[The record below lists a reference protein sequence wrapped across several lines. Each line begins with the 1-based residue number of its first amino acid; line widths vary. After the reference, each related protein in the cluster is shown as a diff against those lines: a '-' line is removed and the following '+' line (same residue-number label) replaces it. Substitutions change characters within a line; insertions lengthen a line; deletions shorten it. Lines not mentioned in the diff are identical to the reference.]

1 MPTEIP
7 AISLPAQLIPADGR
21 FGSGPS
27 KVRTES
33 LLELGVSGAS
43 YMGTSHRREGVRSVV
58 KAIRHGLRDLFDL
71 PDGYEVLLGVGG
83 ATAFWDAAA
92 FGLVERKSQHLVFG
106 EFSAK
111 FANAVEG
118 APHLEPPQR
127 IESEPGTH
135 PEMEP
140 DPTVDVYAL
149 THNETSTGVAMP
161 ITRPQG
167 VPGLV
172 VVDATSAAGAILVEP
187 SQFDIYYFSPQK
199 AFGSDGGLWIALCSP
214 FGVARIERVAA
225 SDRWIPRFLDL
236 RNALD
241 NSRNEQTY
249 NTPGLA
255 TLFLLRKQIDAMAE
269 LGGLEWAAKRCVR
282 TSGILYDWA
291 ESSSYAA
298 PFVANPAQRSPTV
311 VTLDFA
317 DGIPS
322 ETVEE
327 VLRENGIVDTFG
339 YRKLGR
345 NQLRIACF
353 PNVEPADVEKLARAI
368 DFIVERL

>member
-7 AISLPAQLIPADGR
+7 AISLPAELIPADGR

-43 YMGTSHRREGVRSVV
+43 YMGTSHRTEGVRSVV
-58 KAIRHGLRDLFDL
+58 EAIRHGLRDMFDL

-83 ATAFWDAAA
+83 ATAFWDAAS
-92 FGLVERKSQHLVFG
+92 FGLIERKSQHLVFG

-111 FANAVEG
+111 FANAVDG
-118 APHLEPPQR
+118 APHLEPPHR

-172 VVDATSAAGAILVEP
+172 VADATSAAGAILVEP

-236 RNALD
+236 RSALD
-241 NSRNEQTY
+241 SSRNEQTY

-269 LGGLEWAAKRCVR
+269 LGGLEWSVKRCTR

-322 ETVEE
+322 ETVEG

-353 PNVEPADVEKLARAI
+353 PNVEPADVEKLVRAI